1 MRLLNVVGESDTDS
15 ESRLQKRQ
23 RLSSPT
29 YDDQFEM
36 YSQDEVN
43 AFDMFERQLSQAP
56 TSPSKV
62 SQSLTHQ
69 VNNSSG
75 FTVAPALKRKY
86 TPDRDTRGES
96 TVVSR
101 IG

>member
-1 MRLLNVVGESDTDS
+1 MRFLNVVGESDTDP
-15 ESRLQKRQ
+15 ESRPQKRQ

-29 YDDQFEM
+29 YDDQLEM

-56 TSPSKV
+56 KSPYRT
-62 SQSLTHQ
+62 SQSQSQQ

-75 FTVAPALKRKY
+75 FVVATTLKRKS
-86 TPDRDTRGES
+86 TPNGDARGES
-96 TVVSR
+96 IAISHTR
-101 IG
+101 